1 MASRSVDSGA
11 RRDARR
17 DADRAAAEYGVLAY
31 PEQDQA
37 AAIAKALK
45 PILSRALAPPR
56 VSIVGHTDR
65 IGGPE
70 LNRALSERRARWLK
84 RRLSDIDLSTATVIG
99 CGEEGAPAA
108 PKESP
113 EFRFA
118 EVIVEPAEAR

>member
-1 MASRSVDSGA
+1 MGARVASRSVDSGA

-99 CGEEGAPAA
+99 
-108 PKESP
+108 
-113 EFRFA
+113 
-118 EVIVEPAEAR
+118 